1 MTQVIPTE
9 ENSAVLF
16 VAFELSASSWKL
28 AVGIGGKRVRE
39 VKLEAGDLEGL
50 AEELVAAKKRFGLAE
65 DAQVVSCYEA
75 GRDGFW
81 LHRYLTGL
89 GIRNVVVD
97 SSSIEVDRRARRAKT
112 DRLDARRL
120 LGMLARYYGGDED
133 VWSVVRVPTV
143 GDEDRRRAHR
153 EIERLK
159 SEKTGHTNRIR
170 GLLSL
175 HGVRLGAITDS
186 LAALLDSTRL
196 YDGSALPAELRA
208 ELVREHE
215 RLVLVRR
222 QLREMEQTRLA
233 RVKEQAPCDGKVSS
247 LMKLK
252 GVGINCAWVLGHEL
266 FGWRKFQNRRQI
278 AGCVGLTP
286 TPFQSGDSS
295 RDQGISKSGNPRVRT
310 LLIEIA
316 WGWLRWQPAT
326 ALSKWFMT
334 KFGAG
339 PGRMRRIGIVALA
352 RRLLIALWRFVEQ
365 GIVPEGAVLKAE
377 G

>member
-1 MTQVIPTE
+1 MTQVILTK
-9 ENSAVLF
+9 ENTAVLF

-28 AVGIGGKRVRE
+28 AISVGGKRVRE
-39 VKLEAGDLEGL
+39 VKVDAGDLEDLGQ
-50 AEELVAAKKRFGLAE
+50 EFVAARKRFDLAE

-89 GIRNVVVD
+89 GVRNVVVD

-120 LGMLARYYGGDED
+120 LGMLARYHGGDED

-143 GDEDRRRAHR
+143 ENEDRRRAHR

-170 GLLSL
+170 GLLNL

-186 LAALLDSTRL
+186 LAALLDGVRL
-196 YDGSALPAELRA
+196 YDGSSLPAELRA

-215 RLVLVRR
+215 RLVLARR
-222 QLREMEQTRLA
+222 QLRHLEQVRLA
-233 RVKEQAPCDGKVSS
+233 KVKEQAPCDGKVSL
-247 LMKLK
+247 LMQLK
-252 GVGINCAWVLGHEL
+252 AVGINCAWVLGHEL
-266 FGWRKFQNRRQI
+266 FGWRKFQNRRQL

-295 RDQGISKSGNPRVRT
+295 RDQGISKSGNPRVRA

-316 WGWLRWQPAT
+316 WGWLRWQPDS
-326 ALSKWFMT
+326 ALSKWYMT
-334 KFGAG
+334 KFGGG

-352 RRLLIALWRFVEQ
+352 RRLLIALWRFVEN
-365 GIVPEGAVLKAE
+365 GVVPEGALLKV
-377 G
+377 GG

>member
-1 MTQVIPTE
+1 MTQVIPQQE
-9 ENSAVLF
+9 DIAVLF

-39 VKLEAGDLEGL
+39 VKLDAGNLEDLS
-50 AEELVAAKKRFGLAE
+50 EELAAARKRFGLTE

-81 LHRYLTGL
+81 LHRHLIGQ
-89 GIRNVVVD
+89 GVRNVVVD

-120 LGMLARYYGGDED
+120 LGMLVRYHNGDPD

-143 GDEDRRRAHR
+143 EQEDQRRAHR

-170 GLLSL
+170 GLLNL
-175 HGVRLGAITDS
+175 HGVRLVIGDS
-186 LAALLDSTRL
+186 FAATLEIARL
-196 YDGSALPAELRA
+196 YDGSPIPTELRA
-208 ELVREHE
+208 ELLREYE

-222 QLREMEQTRLA
+222 QLRQLEETRSA
-233 RVKEQAPCDGKVSS
+233 RLKEQAPCDGKVSL
-247 LMKLK
+247 LMRLK
-252 GVGINCAWVLGHEL
+252 GIGINCAWVLGHEL
-266 FGWRKFQNRRQI
+266 FGWRRFQNRRQL

-295 RDQGISKSGNPRVRT
+295 RDQGISKSGSPRVRA

-316 WGWLRWQPAT
+316 WGWLRWQPES

-334 KFGAG
+334 KFGSG
-339 PGRMRRIGIVALA
+339 TGRMRRVGIVALA
-352 RRLLIALWRFVEQ
+352 RRLLIALWRFAEH
-365 GIVPEGAVLKAE
+365 GIVPEGVLMKAAA
-377 G
+377 